1 MNKEN
6 IVKLSPIVLLAIAGS
21 VFAMHYGAS
30 CMLWPTTWG
39 RNSQSLWYLGF
50 AGFFFTGLLLPFLG
64 YFAVEKAG
72 GPLFTIASRV
82 GPGFAQTFGG
92 FTVLLM
98 GPFFV
103 IPRMS
108 AAAWDALSKIFALE
122 GSPWIVVVIFTIVY
136 YAITY
141 WFIYVETN
149 IVDKVSKILV
159 PVLLVL
165 ELAIIFKALTNPLG
179 VPGAPLYDQH
189 PFAYGF
195 VNGYQTMD
203 LPAALMFAGIILA
216 DIAHRVK
223 NHKPSVMHNLIK
235 AGVTGFIILTIIEV
249 GEFALGAST
258 GATLADVDYAKLFAT
273 IVLIQWGKIGGA
285 VFNVALVFAAM
296 TTAIGLTAGTAQY
309 FVDAS
314 HGKWKYQ
321 HIAIITLIVSTL
333 ISVCGLEQIITFTAP
348 LLNMIYPPCI
358 ALVLF
363 TVFATRYVGAMKG
376 ACYLTFLWGIVE
388 AIRGYMAVGGI
399 ENGMQGLYNVI
410 PFANSG
416 FGWII
421 FFVVGAIAGHFIFKG
436 PDASD
441 NIDGNTAAI

>member
-6 IVKLSPIVLLAIAGS
+6 IVKLSPVVILAIAGS

-39 RNSQSLWYLGF
+39 RDSQSMWFLAFLGF
-50 AGFFFTGLLLPFLG
+50 LFTGLLLPFLG
-64 YFAVEKAG
+64 YFAVERAG

-82 GPGFAQTFGG
+82 GPSFAQIFGG

-108 AAAWDALSKIFALE
+108 AAAWDALSKIFGLE
-122 GSPWIVVVIFTIVY
+122 ASPWIFVVLFTIVY

-141 WFIYVETN
+141 WFIYSETD
-149 IVDKVSKILV
+149 IVDKVSKLLV
-159 PVLLVL
+159 PILLVL
-165 ELAIIFKALTNPLG
+165 ELAIITKSLMNPIG
-179 VPGAPLYDQH
+179 VPGAPLYDNN
-189 PFAYGF
+189 PFSFGF

-203 LPAALMFAGIILA
+203 LPASLMFAGIILA
-216 DIAHRVK
+216 DIANRVN
-223 NHKPSVMHNLIK
+223 NHKPSVMANLIK
-235 AGVTGFIILTIIEV
+235 AGLVGFILLAIIEV

-258 GATLADVDYAKLFAT
+258 GETLADVNYAKLFAT

-321 HIAIITLIVSTL
+321 TVAIVTLVVSTL
-333 ISVCGLEQIITFTAP
+333 ISVCGLEQIITLTAP

-358 ALVLF
+358 ALILF
-363 TVFATRYVGAMKG
+363 TVFATKYVGAMRG

-388 AIRGYMAVGGI
+388 AIRGYMGVAGI
-399 ENGMQGLYNVI
+399 ENGMQGLYNII
-410 PFANSG
+410 PFANTG
-416 FGWII
+416 FGWVI
-421 FFVVGAIAGHFIFKG
+421 FFVVGAIIGHFYLQDK
-436 PDASD
+436 DA
-441 NIDGNTAAI
+441 GNLAA